1 MQKPDFKFTVIT
13 VALRDILD
21 DDYFQHRESTLDK
34 SVSDLREKLRSGVTF
49 DNIDLLEKPEG
60 EYQIIAG
67 FQQIKA
73 TRLELGEDATILA
86 RVYQGLSKAD
96 AMRIS
101 VRSNKFHGTPL
112 SPKDRR
118 NAVRSL
124 LREDPLMTDAE
135 IHDLTGA
142 SLRTVAYQ
150 RNKVPG
156 AKTTVRRGRDG
167 KFKSAK
173 PTKPAKNEKPLIE
186 AETHASEIPTPE
198 GSDPQLTFGPDFF
211 GTAMDLQVEPRPAT
225 TDQPACAPFEKPEEE
240 STVPELRTL
249 ANICRMQA
257 REIERRADFIEKLS
271 HTSFF
276 TPAELELIRYVA
288 EDASA
293 LDVADSSRWDE
304 RSEKLKA
311 VCVFLSELLA
321 TGGEEDRPV
330 S

>member
-1 MQKPDFKFTVIT
+1 MQELNYTFTVLT
-13 VALRDILD
+13 VALHDILD

-49 DNIDLLEKPEG
+49 DNIDLLERPEG
-60 EYQIIAG
+60 KYQIIAG
-67 FQQIKA
+67 FQQLKA
-73 TRLELGEDATILA
+73 TRLELGEGATIQA
-86 RVYQGLSKAD
+86 RVYQGLSNAE
-96 AMRIS
+96 AMRLS
-101 VRSNKFHGTPL
+101 VKSNKFHGTPL
-112 SPKDRR
+112 NHKDRR
-118 NAVRSL
+118 NAVRCL
-124 LREDPLMTDAE
+124 LREDPEMTDAE

-150 RNKVPG
+150 RDKVPG
-156 AKTTVRRGRDG
+156 SKTTVRRGRDG

-173 PTKPAKNEKPLIE
+173 PLKATNTEKPSTTAE
-186 AETHASEIPTPE
+186 ALASETPPPQE
-198 GSDPQLTFGPDFF
+198 IDPQLTFGPDFL
-211 GTAMDLQVEPRPAT
+211 GTDAVAEMVLPPAMLDDLESAAFE
-225 TDQPACAPFEKPEEE
+225 QPDENI
-240 STVPELRTL
+240 VPELRTL
-249 ANICRMQA
+249 ANICRLQA
-257 REIERRADFIEKLS
+257 REFERRADFIEKLS
-271 HTSFF
+271 RTAFF

-321 TGGEEDRPV
+321 TGGEEDRAV